1 MKSIGRI
8 FLTGVLTVLP
18 VLATAY
24 LLIWLFT
31 TAESFLGKP
40 LKWLIP
46 EGYYRGGMGLLVGIV
61 VIFVVGVLMRAYI
74 VRRVFAF
81 SEKILLEIPLIKTIY
96 AALRDFFG
104 MFAGQNEQE
113 ALQVVTVT
121 LPGTGMRLMGFVT
134 RDEFSDTP
142 KGIGG
147 EGEVT
152 FNNLHE
158 MELKL
163 RYFPERYDD
172 RNSFGNGTYKINDR
186 PSVELGYQTDEAKA
200 FSGWAFT
207 KWEGDGV
214 DGQCLKAVSV

>member
-1 MKSIGRI
+1 MKSLGRI

-40 LKWLIP
+40 LRWLVP

-81 SEKILLEIPLIKTIY
+81 SERILLEIPLIKTIY

-104 MFAGQNEQE
+104 MFAAQSDRE

-121 LPGTGMRLMGFVT
+121 LPGSNMRLMGFVT
-134 RDEFSDTP
+134 RDEFSDVP
-142 KGIGG
+142 EGIAEQGDVAVYLPMSYQVGG
-147 EGEVT
+147 YTVFMPRSQLSPIQMPREQAMRFVLTAG
-152 FNNLHE
+152 
-158 MELKL
+158 LKSKSN
-163 RYFPERYDD
+163 EH
-172 RNSFGNGTYKINDR
+172 
-186 PSVELGYQTDEAKA
+186 
-200 FSGWAFT
+200 
-207 KWEGDGV
+207 
-214 DGQCLKAVSV
+214 

>member
-1 MKSIGRI
+1 MKSLGRI

-40 LKWLIP
+40 LRWLVP

-81 SEKILLEIPLIKTIY
+81 SERILLEIPLIKTIY

-104 MFAGQNEQE
+104 MFAAQSDQE

-121 LPGTGMRLMGFVT
+121 LPGSNMRLMGFVT
-134 RDEFSDTP
+134 RDEFSDVP
-142 KGIGG
+142 EGIAEQGDVAVYLPMSYQVGG
-147 EGEVT
+147 YTVFMPRSQLSPIQMPREQAMRFVLTAG
-152 FNNLHE
+152 
-158 MELKL
+158 LKSKSN
-163 RYFPERYDD
+163 EH
-172 RNSFGNGTYKINDR
+172 
-186 PSVELGYQTDEAKA
+186 
-200 FSGWAFT
+200 
-207 KWEGDGV
+207 
-214 DGQCLKAVSV
+214 

>member
-1 MKSIGRI
+1 MKSLGRI

-40 LKWLIP
+40 LRWLIP
-46 EGYYRGGMGLLVGIV
+46 DGYYHGGMGLLVGVV

-81 SEKILLEIPLIKTIY
+81 SERILLEIPLIKTIY

-104 MFAGQNEQE
+104 MFAGQDDKD

-121 LPGTGMRLMGFVT
+121 LPGSNMRLMGFVT
-134 RDEFSDTP
+134 RDEFSDVP
-142 KGIGG
+142 EGIAEKGDVAVYLPMSYQVGG
-147 EGEVT
+147 YTVFMPRSQLSPIQMPREQAMRFVLTAG
-152 FNNLHE
+152 
-158 MELKL
+158 LKSKS
-163 RYFPERYDD
+163 
-172 RNSFGNGTYKINDR
+172 NKH
-186 PSVELGYQTDEAKA
+186 
-200 FSGWAFT
+200 
-207 KWEGDGV
+207 
-214 DGQCLKAVSV
+214 